1 MFCARRQGIN
11 LLRSRQGS
19 LKRSEHGKHT
29 ILGVIPARG
38 GSKAIPR
45 KNLAV
50 LANRPLIAWTV
61 EVAIASASLD
71 RLVISTDDP
80 EIAEVGKKLGAEMPF
95 LRPTELAT
103 DASTSMDVVLHA
115 IRWFADNEN
124 YLPDFV
130 LLLQPTSPLRTAT
143 DIRESIKLALAKH
156 ADSVVSVC
164 ESHQHPLWMKG
175 VNDEGRLIDL
185 YPQSAAPAR
194 RQDLYPV
201 FALNGAI
208 YLALRT
214 FLLSERAFISD
225 CTYAYVMPENRSLD
239 VDTPWDL
246 YLANLILND
255 REHREA
261 V

>member
-1 MFCARRQGIN
+1 MQSD
-11 LLRSRQGS
+11 LGS
-19 LKRSEHGKHT
+19 LNRSGHRAPT
-29 ILGVIPARG
+29 ILGIIPARG

-45 KNLAV
+45 KNLAL
-50 LANRPLIAWTV
+50 LANKPLLAWTV
-61 EVAIASASLD
+61 EVALESASLD
-71 RLVISTDDP
+71 RVVISTDDP
-80 EIAEVGKKLGAEMPF
+80 EIAEVGKKFGAEVPF
-95 LRPTELAT
+95 LRPAELAT
-103 DASTSMDVVLHA
+103 DISPSLDVILHA
-115 IRWFADNEN
+115 IHWLDDNEK
-124 YLPDFV
+124 YRPDYV
-130 LLLQPTSPLRTAT
+130 LLLQPTSPLRTAA
-143 DIRESIKLALAKH
+143 DIRESIKLALAKQ

>member
-1 MFCARRQGIN
+1 LQSDLGP
-11 LLRSRQGS
+11 
-19 LKRSEHGKHT
+19 LKRSEHSAPT
-29 ILGVIPARG
+29 ILGIVTARG
-38 GSKAIPR
+38 GSKAIPK
-45 KNLAV
+45 KNLAL
-50 LANRPLIAWTV
+50 LANKPLLAWTV
-61 EVAIASASLD
+61 EVALESASLD

-80 EIAEVGKKLGAEMPF
+80 EIAELGKKLGAEIPF
-95 LRPTELAT
+95 LRPTELAADT
-103 DASTSMDVVLHA
+103 STSMDVILHA

-124 YLPDFV
+124 YRPDYV

-164 ESHQHPLWMKG
+164 ETHQHPLWMKG
-175 VNDEGRLIDL
+175 MNKEGRLVDL
-185 YPQSAAPAR
+185 YPQSAAPTR
-194 RQDLYPV
+194 RQDLPSV

-214 FLLSERAFISD
+214 FLLSERTFISD
-225 CTYAYVMPENRSLD
+225 RTYVYVMPENRSLD

-255 REHREA
+255 REHRET

>member
-1 MFCARRQGIN
+1 LQSN
-11 LLRSRQGS
+11 LGP
-19 LKRSEHGKHT
+19 LKRSDDSAPT
-29 ILGVIPARG
+29 ILGVVPARG

-50 LANRPLIAWTV
+50 LANKPLIAWTL
-61 EVAIASASLD
+61 EVALESGSLD

-80 EIAEVGKKLGAEMPF
+80 QIAEIGKKLGAEVPF

-103 DASTSMDVVLHA
+103 DTSTSMDVILHA
-115 IRWFADNEN
+115 IRWFDDNER
-124 YLPDFV
+124 YQPDYV
-130 LLLQPTSPLRTAT
+130 LLLQPTSPLRTVT
-143 DIRESIKLALAKH
+143 DIRESIKLALAKR

-164 ESHQHPLWMKG
+164 ETHLHPLWMKG
-175 VNDEGRLIDL
+175 VNEEGRLVHL
-185 YPQSAAPAR
+185 HPQSAAPTR
-194 RQDLYPV
+194 RQDLPSV

-214 FLLSERAFISD
+214 FLLSERTFVSD
-225 CTYAYVMPENRSLD
+225 RTYAYVMPENRSLD

-246 YLANLILND
+246 YLADLILRN
-255 REHREA
+255 REHRET

>member
-1 MFCARRQGIN
+1 MQSDLGP
-11 LLRSRQGS
+11 
-19 LKRSEHGKHT
+19 LKRGEHSAPT
-29 ILGVIPARG
+29 ILGIVPARG
-38 GSKAIPR
+38 GSKAITR
-45 KNLAV
+45 KNLAL
-50 LANRPLIAWTV
+50 LANKPLLAWTV
-61 EVAIASASLD
+61 EVALESASLD

-80 EIAEVGKKLGAEMPF
+80 EIADAGKKLGAEIPF
-95 LRPTELAT
+95 LRPAELAADT
-103 DASTSMDVVLHA
+103 STSMDVILHA
-115 IRWFADNEN
+115 LRWLADNQN
-124 YLPDFV
+124 YRPDYV

-143 DIRESIKLALAKH
+143 DIRESIKLALAKR

-164 ESHQHPLWMKG
+164 ETHQHPLWMKG
-175 VNDEGRLIDL
+175 VNHEGRLVDL
-185 YPQSAAPAR
+185 YPQSPAPTR
-194 RQDLYPV
+194 RQDLPSV

-214 FLLSERAFISD
+214 FLLSERTFISD

-255 REHREA
+255 REHRET

>member
-1 MFCARRQGIN
+1 LQSDLGP
-11 LLRSRQGS
+11 
-19 LKRSEHGKHT
+19 LKRSEHRAPT
-29 ILGVIPARG
+29 ILGIVPARG

-45 KNLAV
+45 KNLAL
-50 LANRPLIAWTV
+50 LANKPLLAWTM
-61 EVAIASASLD
+61 EVALEAALLD

-80 EIAEVGKKLGAEMPF
+80 EIAEVGKKLGAEAPF
-95 LRPTELAT
+95 LRPTELASDT
-103 DASTSMDVVLHA
+103 STSMDVILHA
-115 IRWFADNEN
+115 LRWFADNEN
-124 YLPDFV
+124 YRPHYV

-143 DIRESIKLALAKH
+143 DIRESIKLALTKH

-164 ESHQHPLWMKG
+164 ETHQHALWMKG
-175 VNDEGRLIDL
+175 VNEEGRLVDL
-185 YPQSAAPAR
+185 YPQSAAPTR
-194 RQDLYPV
+194 RQDLPPV

-214 FLLSERAFISD
+214 FLLSERTFISD
-225 CTYAYVMPENRSLD
+225 RTYPYVMPENRSLD

-255 REHREA
+255 REHRET

>member
-1 MFCARRQGIN
+1 LQSDLGP
-11 LLRSRQGS
+11 
-19 LKRSEHGKHT
+19 LKRGEHSAPT
-29 ILGVIPARG
+29 ILGIIPARG

-45 KNLAV
+45 KNLAL
-50 LANRPLIAWTV
+50 LANKPLLAWTV
-61 EVAIASASLD
+61 EVALESASLD

-80 EIAEVGKKLGAEMPF
+80 EIADVGKKLGAEIPF
-95 LRPTELAT
+95 LRPTELAADT
-103 DASTSMDVVLHA
+103 STSIDVILHA

-124 YLPDFV
+124 YRPDYV

-156 ADSVVSVC
+156 ADCVVSVC
-164 ESHQHPLWMKG
+164 ETHQHPLWMKG
-175 VNDEGRLIDL
+175 VNDEGRLVDL
-185 YPQSAAPAR
+185 YPQSPAPTR
-194 RQDLYPV
+194 RQDLPSV

-214 FLLSERAFISD
+214 FVLSERTFISD
-225 CTYAYVMPENRSLD
+225 RTYAYVMPENRSLD

-255 REHREA
+255 REHRET

>member
-1 MFCARRQGIN
+1 LGI
-11 LLRSRQGS
+11 
-19 LKRSEHGKHT
+19 
-29 ILGVIPARG
+29 IPARG

-45 KNLAV
+45 KNLAL
-50 LANRPLIAWTV
+50 LANKPLLAWTV
-61 EVAIASASLD
+61 EVALESASLD

-80 EIAEVGKKLGAEMPF
+80 EIVEVGKRLGAEAPF

-103 DASTSMDVVLHA
+103 DTSTSMDVILHA
-115 IRWFADNEN
+115 LRWFADNEN
-124 YLPDFV
+124 YRPDYV
-130 LLLQPTSPLRTAT
+130 LLLQPTSPLRTVT
-143 DIRESIKLALAKH
+143 DIREPISLALAKH

-164 ESHQHPLWMKG
+164 ETHQHPLWMKG

-185 YPQSAAPAR
+185 YPQSAAPTR
-194 RQDLYPV
+194 RQDLSPV

-214 FLLSERAFISD
+214 VLLSERTFISD
-225 CTYAYVMPENRSLD
+225 RTYAYVMPENRSLD

-255 REHREA
+255 REHRET

>member
-1 MFCARRQGIN
+1 LGIV
-11 LLRSRQGS
+11 
-19 LKRSEHGKHT
+19 T
-29 ILGVIPARG
+29 ARG

-45 KNLAV
+45 KNLAL
-50 LANRPLIAWTV
+50 LANKPLLAWTV
-61 EVAIASASLD
+61 EVAFESASLD

-95 LRPTELAT
+95 PRPAALAT
-103 DASTSMDVVLHA
+103 DSSTSMDVILHA

-124 YLPDFV
+124 YRPDYV

-164 ESHQHPLWMKG
+164 ETHQHPLWMKR
-175 VNDEGRLIDL
+175 VNEEGRLVDL
-185 YPQSAAPAR
+185 YPQLSAPTR
-194 RQDLYPV
+194 RQDLSPV

-214 FLLSERAFISD
+214 FLLSERTFISD
-225 CTYAYVMPENRSLD
+225 RTYAYVMPENRSLD

-255 REHREA
+255 RERRET

>member
-1 MFCARRQGIN
+1 MQSN
-11 LLRSRQGS
+11 LGP
-19 LKRSEHGKHT
+19 LKRSDDSAPT
-29 ILGVIPARG
+29 ILGVVPARG

-50 LANRPLIAWTV
+50 LANKPLIAWTL
-61 EVAIASASLD
+61 EVALESGSLD

-80 EIAEVGKKLGAEMPF
+80 QIAEIGKKLGAEVPF

-103 DASTSMDVVLHA
+103 DTSTSMDVILHA
-115 IRWFADNEN
+115 IRWFDDNER
-124 YLPDFV
+124 YQPDYV
-130 LLLQPTSPLRTAT
+130 LLLQPTSPLRTVT
-143 DIRESIKLALAKH
+143 DIRESIKLALAKR

-164 ESHQHPLWMKG
+164 ETHLHPLWMKG
-175 VNDEGRLIDL
+175 VNEEGRLVHL
-185 YPQSAAPAR
+185 HPQSAAPTR
-194 RQDLYPV
+194 RQDLPSV

-214 FLLSERAFISD
+214 FLLSERTFVSD
-225 CTYAYVMPENRSLD
+225 RTYAYVMPENRSLD

-246 YLANLILND
+246 YLADLILRN
-255 REHREA
+255 REHRET

>member
-1 MFCARRQGIN
+1 LQSDLGP
-11 LLRSRQGS
+11 
-19 LKRSEHGKHT
+19 LKRSEHSTPT
-29 ILGVIPARG
+29 ILGIIPARG

-45 KNLAV
+45 KNLA
-50 LANRPLIAWTV
+50 LLGNKPLLAWTV
-61 EVAIASASLD
+61 EVALESASLD

-80 EIAEVGKKLGAEMPF
+80 EIAEVGKKLGAEVPF
-95 LRPTELAT
+95 LRPAELAT
-103 DASTSMDVVLHA
+103 DASTSMDVILHA

-124 YLPDFV
+124 YRPDYV

-143 DIRESIKLALAKH
+143 DVREPIKLALAKH

-164 ESHQHPLWMKG
+164 ETHQHPLWMKG
-175 VNDEGRLIDL
+175 VNEEGTLVDL
-185 YPQSAAPAR
+185 YPQSSAPTR
-194 RQDLYPV
+194 RQDLPSV

-214 FLLSERAFISD
+214 FLLSERTFISD
-225 CTYAYVMPENRSLD
+225 RTYAYVMPENRSLD

-246 YLANLILND
+246 HVADLILRD
-255 REHREA
+255 REHRET

>member
-1 MFCARRQGIN
+1 M
-11 LLRSRQGS
+11 
-19 LKRSEHGKHT
+19 
-29 ILGVIPARG
+29 
-38 GSKAIPR
+38 
-45 KNLAV
+45 
-50 LANRPLIAWTV
+50 
-61 EVAIASASLD
+61 EVAFESASLD

-95 LRPTELAT
+95 PRPAALAT
-103 DASTSMDVVLHA
+103 DSSTSMDVILHA

-124 YLPDFV
+124 YRPDYV

-164 ESHQHPLWMKG
+164 ETHQHPLWMKR
-175 VNDEGRLIDL
+175 VNEEGRLVDL
-185 YPQSAAPAR
+185 YPQLSAPTR
-194 RQDLYPV
+194 RQDLSPV

-214 FLLSERAFISD
+214 FLLSERTFISD
-225 CTYAYVMPENRSLD
+225 RTYAYVMPENRSLD

-255 REHREA
+255 RERRET